1 MQDRSSS
8 YLKMLGS
15 AVFWLLVWEAASLL
29 VGNSILLAG
38 PLDTALRF
46 IELVPTAAFWQ
57 TILSSFGRIALG
69 FAVGFAAA
77 LVLGLLSHHFEGFRR
92 LMAPAFD
99 ALKSIPLVC
108 IIVLL
113 LLWVGSRRVS
123 ALAVFLVVLPA
134 VYFSVLEGL
143 DAQDGKLKEVLGRMD
158 VSGLRLFLVDT
169 WQQLLPYLIGT
180 SRNVC
185 GMAWKAGVAAEVIG
199 SPRGT
204 IGEQVY
210 QAKLLL
216 ATSDLFAWT
225 IAIVLASWACE
236 RLFLL
241 LLRSTGP
248 WSLHLELRTKRAGIP
263 TSQPGP
269 VKLEGAT
276 FGYKGI
282 SDVPDSVIASNVNCT
297 LDAGSR
303 WIMADP
309 SGTGKTTV
317 ISEIAGTMP
326 LLAGTITAPDSLS
339 LMCQDIRL
347 VEAYTAEENVEL
359 VSSLD
364 RAEARKLL
372 LELLPEDALGR
383 PVAEL
388 SGGQRRQ
395 VELVRALAH
404 PSALVLLDEPFASL
418 DNETHRRAALYLM
431 GHLDGRTL
439 IAASHVPG
447 DAELLDAKPLDIFVH
462 EAKEAK

>member
-1 MQDRSSS
+1 MREPTSSH
-8 YLKMLGS
+8 LKMLGY
-15 AVFWLLVWEAASLL
+15 AAFWLLVWEAASLL
-29 VGNSILLAG
+29 VHNSILLAE
-38 PLDTALRF
+38 PLDTALRLV
-46 IELVPTAAFWQ
+46 ELVPTAAFWQ

-69 FAVGFAAA
+69 FAVGFAGA
-77 LVLGLLSHHFEGFRR
+77 LALGLLSHHFNGFRQ

-123 ALAVFLVVLPA
+123 ALAVFLMVLPA

-143 DAQDGKLKEVLGRMD
+143 DAQDGKLKEMLGKMD
-158 VSGLRLFLVDT
+158 VSGFRIFLVDT

-204 IGEQVY
+204 IGEEVY

-225 IAIVLASWACE
+225 IAIILASWACE

-248 WSLHLELRTKRAGIP
+248 WALRLALKMKGKGRQTACPGAVRLE
-263 TSQPGP
+263 
-269 VKLEGAT
+269 EAT
-276 FGYKGI
+276 FGYRG
-282 SDVPDSVIASNVNCT
+282 SGMPDAVIASDIDCV

-303 WIMADP
+303 WAMADP
-309 SGTGKTTV
+309 SGTGKTTF
-317 ISEIAGTMP
+317 ISSIAGIRP
-326 LLAGTITAPDSLS
+326 LLAGSIEAPDNLS
-339 LMCQDIRL
+339 LMCQDTRL

-359 VSSLD
+359 TSSLD
-364 RAEARKLL
+364 KEGAHLMLL
-372 LELLPEDALGR
+372 DLLPQDALGR

-388 SGGQRRQ
+388 SGGQRRRI
-395 VELVRALAH
+395 ELVRALAH

-418 DNETHRRAALYLM
+418 DQGTHQKAAAFLM
-431 GHLDGRTL
+431 DHLEGRTL
-439 IAASHVPG
+439 IVATHMPS
-447 DAELLDAKPLDIFVH
+447 DAELLDAKSLDVFGRGVSG
-462 EAKEAK
+462 

>member
-1 MQDRSSS
+1 MQEHSSS
-8 YLKMLGS
+8 HLKMLGY
-15 AVFWLLVWEAASLL
+15 AAFWLLVWEAASLL

-38 PLDTALRF
+38 PFDTALRLV
-46 IELVPTAAFWQ
+46 ELVPTAAFWQ

-69 FAVGFAAA
+69 FAVGFAGA
-77 LVLGLLSHHFEGFRR
+77 LALGLLSHHFEGFRR

-158 VSGLRLFLVDT
+158 ASGLRLFLVDT

-185 GMAWKAGVAAEVIG
+185 GMSWKAGVAAEVIG

-204 IGEQVY
+204 IGEEVY

-248 WSLHLELRTKRAGIP
+248 WALRLALRMKRTGMQ
-263 TSQPGP
+263 SSRPGP
-269 VKLEGAT
+269 VKMEGAT
-276 FGYKGI
+276 FGYKGT
-282 SDVPDSVIASNVNCT
+282 SGAPDSVIARDVSRM

-317 ISEIAGTMP
+317 IAGIAGMKP
-326 LLAGTITAPDSLS
+326 LLAGAIAAPDRLS

-347 VEAYTAEENVEL
+347 IEGYTAEENVEL
-359 VSSLD
+359 ASRLD
-364 RAEARKLL
+364 EAEARHLL
-372 LELLPEDALGR
+372 RELLPEDALGR

-388 SGGQRRQ
+388 SGGQRRR

-418 DNETHRRAALYLM
+418 DHATHQQAAAFLMSYLE
-431 GHLDGRTL
+431 GRTL
-439 IAASHVPG
+439 IVASHVPG
-447 DAELLDAKPLDIFVH
+447 DAALLDAEPLDIFCD
-462 EAKEAK
+462 EA